1 MLCITCAVNVRL
13 ATALPGTDL
22 FQIILF
28 SCTMDITHLYSGQF
42 VFLCT
47 VLLCLAQRHSSD
59 RAREAHEGYRRLP
72 RMKRKKQ
79 WLVFLK
85 SLGRDTGADV
95 VHYKH
100 IDTVV
105 KAVHDL
111 GATGCGEHA
120 NTLIWL
126 CGVGPMRLS
135 SSAPSPQPSGVI
147 LAFHYP
153 RCPDSPCPG
162 KWRAGYVQQLVL
174 Y

>member
-1 MLCITCAVNVRL
+1 MLCITCAVSIRL
-13 ATALPGTDL
+13 ATVLPGTDL

-28 SCTMDITHLYSGQF
+28 SCTIDVTHLYSGQF
-42 VFLCT
+42 VFLCA
-47 VLLCLAQRHSSD
+47 VLLCLAQRHISD
-59 RAREAHEGYRRLP
+59 RAREAHEGYRRFP
-72 RMKRKKQ
+72 RTKRKKQ
-79 WLVFLK
+79 WVVFLK
-85 SLGRDTGADV
+85 SLGWVTGADV

-100 IDTVV
+100 TDTVV

-111 GATGCGEHA
+111 GATGCGEHG

-126 CGVGPMRLS
+126 CSVGPMCPS
-135 SSAPSPQPSGVI
+135 SSAPSPQRSGVI